1 MFQWLRNQ
9 GHPWNHKRVYR
20 IYCDLRLNLRI
31 KPKRRL
37 PSRHPDKLATPAR
50 PNDTWSVDFMTD
62 TLETN
67 QRFRTLNIIDDFNRE
82 VVHIEVGPSIPAQRV
97 IRALEFAAEQYSY
110 PRRLRTD
117 NGPEFISQ
125 ALRDWCIERQVA
137 IDFIRPGTPTENAYI
152 ERFNRTFREEVL
164 DLYRFSSLTEV
175 QDTVTRWCW
184 MYNRERPHQA
194 LKGMAPVAYRHEW
207 NRHHNPEKSLLT
219 AVL

>member
-20 IYCDLRLNLRI
+20 IYRELRLNLRI

-97 IRALEFAAEQYSY
+97 MRALNSQLSNMATHDACAQITARNLF
-110 PRRLRTD
+110 RRRSAIGVLR
-117 NGPEFISQ
+117 G
-125 ALRDWCIERQVA
+125 R
-137 IDFIRPGTPTENAYI
+137 
-152 ERFNRTFREEVL
+152 
-164 DLYRFSSLTEV
+164 
-175 QDTVTRWCW
+175 
-184 MYNRERPHQA
+184 
-194 LKGMAPVAYRHEW
+194 
-207 NRHHNPEKSLLT
+207 
-219 AVL
+219 